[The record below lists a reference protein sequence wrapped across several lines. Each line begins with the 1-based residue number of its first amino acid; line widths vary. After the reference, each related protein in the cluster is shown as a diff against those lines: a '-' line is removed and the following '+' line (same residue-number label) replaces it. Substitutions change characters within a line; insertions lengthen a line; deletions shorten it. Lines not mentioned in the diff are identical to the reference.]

1 MTASSRTY
9 ATNDLA
15 FGAFL
20 IASGRLR
27 FRELELS
34 DPRGRA
40 RIVFADPD
48 EIAAGLKNEFDD
60 GNTFVEPREFHRQL
74 RALRKSIDD
83 KAMALRSDC
92 PERPEG
98 TRAARTQNKGC
109 NPYVNQP
116 HNV

>member
-1 MTASSRTY
+1 MNPYTY

-20 IASGRLR
+20 IASERLR
-27 FRELELS
+27 FRALEMS

-40 RIVFADPD
+40 RIIFEDP
-48 EIAAGLKNEFDD
+48 ENIGAELKHKFDN
-60 GNTFVEPREFHRQL
+60 GEAFVEPRGFHFHL

-83 KAMALRSDC
+83 KAMALRSGSS
-92 PERPEG
+92 ERAGQVSAP
-98 TRAARTQNKGC
+98 RTQNKGC
-109 NPYVNQP
+109 NPHVNQP

>member
-1 MTASSRTY
+1 MTDHSNTY

-20 IASGRLR
+20 IAAGRLR

-40 RIVFADPD
+40 RIIFADPSNIGPD
-48 EIAAGLKNEFDD
+48 LKLQFDAEE
-60 GNTFVEPREFHRQL
+60 TFVEPRAFHRHL
-74 RALRKSIDD
+74 RDLRKSIDD
-83 KAMALRSDC
+83 KAMALRSGSS
-92 PERPEG
+92 ERPEQVE
-98 TRAARTQNKGC
+98 ALRTQNKGC
-109 NPYVNQP
+109 NFNVNQS